1 VPGRSLI
8 ALVILVLTAGPVQA
22 RQPGPTMVIVHGA
35 WAGGWAFRDLD
46 LALRAEGVQVHRP
59 TLTGLGSTHH
69 IASSDIGLDVHVT
82 DIANFL
88 LFEEL
93 QDVVLVGHSYGGM
106 VITGVAE
113 IVPDRIRRLVYLDA
127 FVPRDGES
135 VASLAPDLIAAIR
148 DGAGERARPGFIV
161 PFWEAAGSPVPRD
174 VDHPEKTFT
183 DSLELRGEPGN
194 GLPAT
199 YVLTREAPGEP
210 DAFDAAAARARTL
223 GWTVLELT
231 ADHNPHWSQPGP
243 LTALL
248 LGITRSDGR

>member
-1 VPGRSLI
+1 MLRTSLI
-8 ALVILVLTAGPVQA
+8 ALFTLVLTAGPLPA
-22 RQPGPTMVIVHGA
+22 RQPGPTIVIVHGA
-35 WAGGWAFRDLD
+35 WAGGWAFRNLD
-46 LALRAEGVQVHRP
+46 LALRAQGVLVHRP

-82 DIANFL
+82 DIVNFI

-135 VASLAPDLIAAIR
+135 LAILAPDLVAAIR
-148 DGAGERARPGFIV
+148 GGAGERARPGFIV
-161 PFWEAAGSPVPRD
+161 PFWESADSPVPKD
-174 VDHPEKTFT
+174 VDHPAKTFT
-183 DSLELRGEPGN
+183 DAVNLRGEPGN

-199 YVLTREAPGEP
+199 YILTREAPGEP
-210 DAFDAAAARARTL
+210 DAFDGAADLARTL

-231 ADHNPHWSQPGP
+231 ADHNPHRSQPGP

-248 LGITRSDGR
+248 LRIARGDRG